1 MARKRAA
8 LRWRGLAAAAP
19 VAALLAF
26 APTAAPLSAAG
37 VTVNA
42 PAVSVPDVPS
52 VGGPAGGVVDPV
64 VNTVNGAGDAAAG
77 TVNHTLGSDG
87 GGGGD
92 PGGGGGN
99 PGGGGGGNPGGG
111 GGGGNPNGG
120 GGGSPGG
127 GDNGGPNGGA
137 GGGGSLTGGGAPR
150 LSGAA
155 AVRAARLTASRR
167 PAASV
172 ARAKGS
178 TSAAS
183 SDSSGGPHG
192 ALRPIADV
200 IKFIPTPVKVLI
212 VVLALLAFG
221 FFLRSLFVGRRAA
234 RLERHRQE
242 LLGDVGLLQKALLPD
257 VPARIGA
264 LDATVAYRP
273 AEGPGAGGDFYDVFP
288 MEGGRVAIIVGDVCG
303 HGRQALAVTALMRYT
318 LRAYL
323 TAGGEPRAAL
333 QSAARALENEPHAE
347 LTTVVLAVYDGAEGM
362 LSYACAGHPPP
373 ILIGPGAHGPV
384 TVGSSPP
391 IGAGFET
398 GVRQTTVPLPPGST
412 ACFFTDGLLEARL
425 GDGLLGRERVGEIVN
440 ELGDDIRADA
450 LLRRI
455 AERADRAPDDMAACI
470 VRARPEAVAPERVRV
485 EDLELDGAP
494 EDEERGQA
502 FLAACGM
509 PEDGAEAVL
518 RSARAAVG
526 EFGAAILRVRL
537 GPGEGRAEVVPC
549 DPDPQLQTNGNGVP
563 SVRPIHRVSA

>member
-1 MARKRAA
+1 MSVS
-8 LRWRGLAAAAP
+8 P
-19 VAALLAF
+19 
-26 APTAAPLSAAG
+26 PS
-37 VTVNA
+37 
-42 PAVSVPDVPS
+42 VSVPDVPS

-64 VNTVNGAGDAAAG
+64 VNTVNGAGDTVEH
-77 TVNHTLGSDG
+77 TVNDAVPSGG

-92 PGGGGGN
+92 SGGGGN
-99 PGGGGGGNPGGG
+99 GGSNGGGGPSHVDGGTGNGGSDTGVGGDGGGGNGGG
-111 GGGGNPNGG
+111 GGGGG
-120 GGGSPGG
+120 
-127 GDNGGPNGGA
+127 
-137 GGGGSLTGGGAPR
+137 LTGNGPR
-150 LSGAA
+150 PSGAA
-155 AVRAARLTASRR
+155 AVRAARLTAARR

-178 TSAAS
+178 TASAT

-212 VVLALLAFG
+212 AVLALLAFG

-347 LTTVVLAVYDGAEGM
+347 LTTVVLAVYDGVAGT

-373 ILIGPGAHGPV
+373 ILIGPGAHNPV

-440 ELGDDIRADA
+440 ELGDEIRADA

-470 VRARPEAVAPERVRV
+470 VRARPEAAAPEGVRM

-494 EDEERGQA
+494 EDEERGQV

-509 PEDGAEAVL
+509 PDDGAEAVL

-549 DPDPQLQTNGNGVP
+549 DPDPQLQPNGNGMP
-563 SVRPIHRVSA
+563 TVRPIHRVSA